1 MEVIQLL
8 QGVDIYLIDQLMKGR
23 VEKEGSILDAGCG
36 SGRNFLPFLS
46 QGYRIEAFD
55 IDESK
60 IQFLKQQ
67 IKPSDLATISSI
79 EHFSSEHRYDFI
91 ICNAVLHF
99 ATSHE
104 HFEAMFKNLALLL
117 EKDGV
122 LFIRMTSDIGQN
134 NHIDIG
140 NGRFLL
146 PDGTERY
153 LVSRRKIDE
162 LCVVFD
168 LALIEPVKSLNVDG
182 QRVMTT
188 IVMSRN

>member
-1 MEVIQLL
+1 
-8 QGVDIYLIDQLMKGR
+8 
-23 VEKEGSILDAGCG
+23 
-36 SGRNFLPFLS
+36 
-46 QGYRIEAFD
+46 
-55 IDESK
+55 
-60 IQFLKQQ
+60 
-67 IKPSDLATISSI
+67 
-79 EHFSSEHRYDFI
+79 
-91 ICNAVLHF
+91 
-99 ATSHE
+99 
-104 HFEAMFKNLALLL
+104 MFKNLALLL